1 MKLQKLRRRMQK
13 EKIGAL
19 LITNRPNVRYLSGTT
34 AGAWALVALDSQF
47 LLTDSRY
54 IEQAGQETAGWDIVL
69 TEKSPFKTAA
79 KILKDTR
86 PRAVGFESSIS
97 FDQFQELRKQLKGKK
112 LLPIRGWVEK
122 LRIIKTGDEQ
132 ELLRTSASIVDETFT
147 YALGIIKPGKR
158 EREIAAEI
166 EYFIGGKKEADTSFE
181 IILVSG
187 ARSSLVH
194 GKPSSKILK
203 KGDMILLDMGINW
216 RGYCSD
222 LTRTICLGRM
232 NSEQKRVYQIVRKT
246 QEGALRGIKPGI
258 RASAVYSLARKT
270 IENAGYSL
278 GHALGHGLG
287 LEIHEPP
294 RMGNASKDIIRKDMV
309 ITVEPGIYIE
319 GKFGVRIEDMVLV
332 EKNGAELLTH
342 SPRHPIEL

>member
-1 MKLQKLRRRMQK
+1 
-13 EKIGAL
+13 
-19 LITNRPNVRYLSGTT
+19 
-34 AGAWALVALDSQF
+34 
-47 LLTDSRY
+47 
-54 IEQAGQETAGWDIVL
+54 
-69 TEKSPFKTAA
+69 
-79 KILKDTR
+79 
-86 PRAVGFESSIS
+86 
-97 FDQFQELRKQLKGKK
+97 
-112 LLPIRGWVEK
+112 
-122 LRIIKTGDEQ
+122 
-132 ELLRTSASIVDETFT
+132 
-147 YALGIIKPGKR
+147 
-158 EREIAAEI
+158 
-166 EYFIGGKKEADTSFE
+166 
-181 IILVSG
+181 
-187 ARSSLVH
+187 
-194 GKPSSKILK
+194 
-203 KGDMILLDMGINW
+203 MILLDMGINW